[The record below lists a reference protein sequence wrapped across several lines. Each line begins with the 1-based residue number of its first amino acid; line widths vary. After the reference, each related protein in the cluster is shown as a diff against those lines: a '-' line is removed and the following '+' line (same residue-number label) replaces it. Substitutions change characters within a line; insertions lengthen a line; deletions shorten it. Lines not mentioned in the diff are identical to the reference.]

1 MKTNSRLFKIAGVFL
16 CALLL
21 ITFSSLVIAECSHEC
36 LDSDCVICA
45 TINET
50 KNSLA
55 SNDTVSVN
63 STLSLGCLL
72 VCVIIAGLFDKN
84 DTPVNLKVKL
94 SL

>member
-1 MKTNSRLFKIAGVFL
+1 MKTKSRLFKIAVVFL

-21 ITFSSLVIAECSHEC
+21 ITFSSLVIAEHSHEC
-36 LDSDCVICA
+36 LDSDCVICD

-63 STLSLGCLL
+63 SMLSLGCLF